1 MIRDP
6 KNRISLR
13 LVLLVAV
20 LTLIGV
26 AGIWW
31 QQTRQNEQRMEE
43 LVAAIEGSI
52 ASSWDRQAEILRAA
66 SLGIQQIDSIKHAY
80 LARDRGALLRLSAPI
95 FAELRSGS
103 GITHFYFHTP
113 DQINFLRVHQPDLHG
128 ERIERVLF
136 KRVVESGQSASG
148 LEAGPMGTL
157 AMRLITPW
165 RDAGMVIG
173 YLELGMD
180 IDPPLEVVRGAFPVA
195 LHLFMAKKD
204 QPSLADIDHIAALF
218 SWEWQSYSENLLI
231 HHDSPRPAGWLR
243 PLAGQFLDPG
253 KRVWFEISLNDDH
266 FNLARLPL
274 RNIDGEEIAFLLVV
288 WEITESTHRTQG
300 LIFAGIVAGILGA
313 LLLLRMFGRLVARL
327 EAKLRVAGQREEL
340 LGHMLDGSVHPILL
354 FEWPDLTI
362 RQANQGAIDSLGYD
376 AESLQGVRISDL
388 VDIAD
393 RGVLAERLTPL
404 REGQA
409 EQTGLELHLRT
420 RSGEKFPVDMHLQR
434 FEIAAISL
442 GVAMIQEISARKMLE
457 EERLR
462 FERDLLVANAVLFD
476 HQTSLRMIF
485 EHALEGIV
493 TIDAKGLVVDVNP
506 AAEAMFGFTREQF
519 LGNDLAELIIPPE
532 LRAAHRAALARLER
546 VSDEEFRVRK
556 KVELLG
562 LRADGRLLDLE
573 LGMSAI
579 YLKGQRHFTAIMH
592 DITERKQLLRSLR
605 ETLDVAESVH
615 RMKSEFLA
623 NMSHEIRTPMNA
635 IIGMTDLLLGTRAD
649 PEEQRRHLET
659 IQQSSES
666 LLELING
673 ILDLSKIDAG
683 MIALERV
690 TFDLSGQLEK
700 AVETLAVKAHRKE
713 LELYC
718 AIDDDVPPTLVGD
731 PLRLRQVVLHL
742 LSNAIKFTESGEVV
756 LRVSLTHDVPARRA
770 NTVMVRF
777 SVRDTGEGIPLD
789 KQALIFERFT
799 QLDGSATRRHGGTG
813 LGLAICK
820 PLISL
825 MDGEIGLES
834 MPGVGSTFYFTARFG
849 VTQRFRPGEDGAEAD
864 ERRASE
870 YLGTLLAATRVI
882 LADRRETGRLIV
894 GDLLRAAGA
903 RVEVVESSGA
913 LRARLAGRAAPDSVI
928 DLVVLDHGVLQ
939 GDSVDLD
946 ELDRYASEGGKVV
959 LLVPTT
965 LRQQD
970 LSFLDWLHGVTTLRK
985 PVWKFRLLKAVR
997 TALGR
1002 ERQIVSDQTISHGR
1016 EEKSGITLEILLV
1029 EDQEASGKVAE
1040 LLLEQAGHAVRRAHR
1055 GAEALERLRSE
1066 RFDLLLM
1073 NLELPEMDGL
1083 EAVRR
1088 IRASGLSE
1096 EGSDCRVP
1104 IIAVTLQASMEEEKR
1119 CLEVGVDG
1127 YLAKPYRESEL
1138 LGVIERVIKRRKI
1151 FKCRPEPKNAGA
1163 VLRHMEMS
1171 DADFVTKGG
1180 FFVEQVP
1187 SCLVELR
1194 RAVQDRNGAG
1204 IVRPLQWLG
1213 DAAREVGAWK
1223 VPIQGM
1229 RLRGGVEQNRW
1240 EEAVESLVKLEG
1252 LCTEALT
1259 TIGEKLTAMR
1269 DGEG

>member
-1 MIRDP
+1 M
-6 KNRISLR
+6 SFR
-13 LVLLVAV
+13 LVLLVTV

-26 AGIWW
+26 FGIRW
-31 QQTRQNEQRMEE
+31 QQTSQNEQRTEE
-43 LVAAIEGSI
+43 IVAGIEGSL
-52 ASSWDRQAEILRAA
+52 SSSMERQTEILHVAT
-66 SLGIQQIDSIKHAY
+66 LGIQRIDSIKSAY
-80 LARDRGALLRLSAPI
+80 LARNRADLLRLSAPI
-95 FAELRSGS
+95 FAELHVGS

-113 DQINFLRVHQPDLHG
+113 DRISFLRVHTPDHHG
-128 ERIERVLF
+128 DRIDRALF
-136 KRVVESGQSASG
+136 KRVVESGQAASG
-148 LEAGPMGTL
+148 LEVGPMGTL
-157 AMRLITPW
+157 AMRLISPW
-165 RDAGMVIG
+165 RDEGGVIG

-180 IDPPLEVVRGAFPVA
+180 IDPSLEVVRGAFPVT
-195 LHLFMAKKD
+195 LHLFMAKMDPPRNADAD
-204 QPSLADIDHIAALF
+204 QNVDLF
-218 SWEWQSYSENLLI
+218 SKEWRNYSEKLLL
-231 HHDSPRPAGWLR
+231 HHNSPPPAEWLLR
-243 PLAGQFLDPG
+243 LESQFLIPG
-253 KRVWFEISLNDDH
+253 KRVWFEISPNNDH

-274 RNIDGEEIAFLLVV
+274 RNIDGEEVSFLLVV
-288 WEITESTHRTQG
+288 WEITDAMHRTQR
-300 LIFAGIVAGILGA
+300 LIFAGILAGVLGA

-327 EAKLRVAGQREEL
+327 EAKLRLAGQREEL
-340 LGHMLDGSVHPILL
+340 LGHMLDGSVHSILL
-354 FEWPDLTI
+354 FAWPDLTI

-376 AESLQGVRISDL
+376 SETLQRMRITEL
-388 VDIAD
+388 VDD
-393 RGVLAERLTPL
+393 DDQELLAGRLAPL
-404 REGQA
+404 REGRA
-409 EQTGLELHLRT
+409 EQIGLELHLRGRT
-420 RSGEKFPVDMHLQR
+420 GEKIPVDLHLQR
-434 FEIAAISL
+434 FAIGTNDL
-442 GVAMIQEISARKMLE
+442 GVAMIQEIAARKRLE
-457 EERLR
+457 AERMR
-462 FERDLLVANAVLFD
+462 FQQDLLVANAELLD
-476 HQTSLRMIF
+476 HETSLRMIF

-493 TIDAKGLVVDVNP
+493 TIDAKGIVVDVNP
-506 AAEAMFGFTREQF
+506 AAEAMFGFTRVQF
-519 LGNDLAELIIPPE
+519 LGHDIAELIIPPD
-532 LRAAHRAALARLER
+532 LRPLHRAALQRLEK
-546 VSDEEFRVRK
+546 VSDEEFQVRK

-579 YLKGQRHFTAIMH
+579 HLKGRRHFTAIMH

-635 IIGMTDLLLGTRAD
+635 IIGMTDLLLNTRAEA
-649 PEEQRRHLET
+649 EEQRRHLET

-683 MIALERV
+683 MIALERIS
-690 TFDLSGQLEK
+690 FDLSGQLEK
-700 AVETLAVKAHRKE
+700 AVETLAVRAHRKE

-742 LSNAIKFTESGEVV
+742 LSNAIKFTECGEVV
-756 LRVSLTHDVPARRA
+756 LRVALAHGFEERRA
-770 NTVMVRF
+770 DAVMLRF
-777 SVRDTGEGIPLD
+777 SVQDTGEGIPLD
-789 KQALIFERFT
+789 KQAVIFERFI
-799 QLDGSATRRHGGTG
+799 QLDGSTTRRHGGTG

-834 MPGVGSTFYFTARFG
+834 APGVGSVFHFTARFG
-849 VTQRFRPGEDGAEAD
+849 VTQRYRPGGEDAEAD
-864 ERRASE
+864 ERRPAE
-870 YLGTLLAATRVI
+870 NLGTLLAATRVI
-882 LADRRETGRLIV
+882 LADRRETGRSIV
-894 GDLLRAAGA
+894 GELLRAAGA
-903 RVEVVESSGA
+903 TVEVVESSSA
-913 LRARLAGRAAPDSVI
+913 LRVRLAERTAEEPAI

-939 GDSVDLD
+939 GDAVDLD

-970 LSFLDWLHGVTTLRK
+970 LSFLDWLQGVTTLRK

-1002 ERQIVSDQTISHGR
+1002 ESQPVAEQIDPQGR
-1016 EEKSGITLEILLV
+1016 EETSGITLEILLV

-1040 LLLEQAGHAVRRAHR
+1040 LLLEQAGHAVSRAHR
-1055 GAEALERLRSE
+1055 AAEALERLRVE
-1066 RFDLLLM
+1066 KFDLLLM
-1073 NLELPEMDGL
+1073 DLELPEMDGL
-1083 EAVRR
+1083 EAARR
-1088 IRASGLSE
+1088 IRASGVAE
-1096 EGSDCRVP
+1096 EGMNGRVP
-1104 IIAVTLQASMEEEKR
+1104 IIAVTAHASVEEKKC
-1119 CLEVGVDG
+1119 CLEVGMDG

-1163 VLRHMEMS
+1163 VLRHTEMT
-1171 DADFVTKGG
+1171 DAEFLAKGS
-1180 FFVEQVP
+1180 FLVAQVP
-1187 SCLVELR
+1187 PYLEELR
-1194 RAVQDRNGAG
+1194 RAVRGRNGAG

-1240 EEAVESLVKLEG
+1240 EEAAESLVKLEG
-1252 LCTEALT
+1252 LCAEVLT
-1259 TIGEKLTAMR
+1259 AIAEKLTTMR